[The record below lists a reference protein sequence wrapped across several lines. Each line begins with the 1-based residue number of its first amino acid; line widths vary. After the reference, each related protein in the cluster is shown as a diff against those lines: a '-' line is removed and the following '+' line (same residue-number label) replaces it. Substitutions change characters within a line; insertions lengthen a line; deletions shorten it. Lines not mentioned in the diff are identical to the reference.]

1 MKLACLVSVLQLTS
15 GNQIFASGKLLI
27 RMKVLVLN
35 ARQNH
40 RIFLDISVPVEF
52 AGNENTPNLSRSRR
66 QTDDAADAAAE
77 EIVADAVAEIVA
89 EAVGLTEGSGS
100 TGEEETNPDPEGS
113 SAGIMK
119 ASSAILGFILARI
132 FA

>member
-15 GNQIFASGKLLI
+15 GNQIFAS
-27 RMKVLVLN
+27 
-35 ARQNH
+35 
-40 RIFLDISVPVEF
+40 DISVPVEF
-52 AGNENTPNLSRSRR
+52 SGNEIIPNLSRNRR
-66 QTDDAADAAAE
+66 QTDDAAAE
-77 EIVADAVAEIVA
+77 EPVADIPDSLE
-89 EAVGLTEGSGS
+89 LTEGSGS
-100 TGEEETNPDPEGS
+100 TDEGETDPDPEGS

>member
-1 MKLACLVSVLQLTS
+1 M
-15 GNQIFASGKLLI
+15 
-27 RMKVLVLN
+27 LVLN

-66 QTDDAADAAAE
+66 QTDDAVDAAAE
-77 EIVADAVAEIVA
+77 EIVAAVAEAVVAEAVAEIVA